1 MDKYNETTNEKI
13 EVCEQIEY
21 HDDVIEHARG
31 DMPDEEILYD
41 LAEIFRVFGDTTRI
55 KILWSL
61 FEAEM
66 CVCDM
71 AQLLGMGQSA
81 ISHQLRLLKAAHLV
95 RTRRDGK
102 QIFYSLDD
110 EHVRL
115 IFDMGPVSYTHLYRI
130 KNGKCI

>member
-1 MDKYNETTNEKI
+1 
-13 EVCEQIEY
+13 
-21 HDDVIEHARG
+21 
-31 DMPDEEILYD
+31 
-41 LAEIFRVFGDTTRI
+41 
-55 KILWSL
+55 
-61 FEAEM
+61 M

-115 IFDMGPVSYTHLYRI
+115 IFDMGLSHILEGREHR
-130 KNGKCI
+130 

>member
-1 MDKYNETTNEKI
+1 MDKYNETNEKI

-61 FEAEM
+61 FEEEM

-115 IFDMGPVSYTHLYRI
+115 IFDMGLSHILERREHR
-130 KNGKCI
+130 

>member
-1 MDKYNETTNEKI
+1 MEKYNEANEKI

-81 ISHQLRLLKAAHLV
+81 VSHQLRLLKAAHLV
-95 RTRRDGK
+95 RSRRDGK

-115 IFDMGPVSYTHLYRI
+115 IFDMGLSHILEGREH
-130 KNGKCI
+130 K

>member
-81 ISHQLRLLKAAHLV
+81 ISHQLRLVKAAHLV

-110 EHVRL
+110 EHVGL
-115 IFDMGPVSYTHLYRI
+115 IFDMGLSHILEGREHR
-130 KNGKCI
+130 